1 MNTIRRKITVL
12 TAAIVVAA
20 LAFVLA
26 ASMITNYSA
35 TMSMT
40 EENLINISKVAAERV
55 EWEISSYENIVTGL
69 GRTGELS
76 DSSTSNNERQAIIN
90 SCCNNYGFTYG
101 CFIGTDGI
109 DLNGTDHSEKDYFKN
124 AMSGQTTI
132 TEPIIYNSGESMTII
147 ISAPVYND
155 DDAIVGCI
163 YVTPDPE
170 FLNDVMRGVEVSENS
185 LSYLID
191 KDGYTIADEDTQL
204 ILDKENCE
212 GKYAAGDDGYK
223 DTAELHSKARS
234 GEVGFFDYYEN
245 GVRYFSGYAPVGI
258 NGWSFIVWAPADD
271 FISAMYKSLTLSII
285 IAVVVLVVAIALS
298 AAMGI
303 KIGTPIKLCADRIK
317 LLAHGDLTSPVPDVK
332 SKDETGVLAEAAK
345 FTVDSLNNII
355 GDIHRILGQMA
366 EGNLNVHT
374 SQGEDLYI
382 GDYSKLL
389 DYMREINHNLSGSLS
404 QINIA
409 AEQVNSG
416 SEQVS
421 SGAQALSQGATEQA
435 ASIEEL
441 ASTINVIAD
450 KTKAA
455 AVSAKNASEKT
466 SQAGRE
472 MNEATAKLDELV
484 KAMQE
489 ISASSDETK
498 NIIKTIE
505 DIAFQTNILALNA
518 AVEAARAGV
527 AGKGFAVV
535 ADEVRNLAGKSA
547 EAASNTTALIEGTV
561 AAIERGSQLVGDVA
575 DKMNAVAA
583 SAGEV
588 ARINDEIEKESTS
601 IADSSEQIT
610 IGIDQISVVVQTN
623 SATAEES
630 AAAAEELSSQSVM
643 LKELVGAFTLRDS
656 DQ

>member
-1 MNTIRRKITVL
+1 MNTIRKKITLL
-12 TAAIVVAA
+12 TAAIVVIA
-20 LAFVLA
+20 LIFVVT
-26 ASMITNYSA
+26 ASVITNYSA

-55 EWEISSYENIVTGL
+55 EWEISSYENIVIGL
-69 GRTGELS
+69 GRTGELG
-76 DSSTSNNERQAIIN
+76 DNKASSKDKQSIID
-90 SCCNNYGFTYG
+90 SCCKNYDFKYG
-101 CFIGTDGI
+101 CFIDSDGI
-109 DLNGTDHSEKDYFKN
+109 DLNGTDHSHQDYFKN
-124 AMSGQTTI
+124 AMNGQTTI
-132 TEPIIYNSGESMTII
+132 TEPVIYNSGESMTII
-147 ISAPVYND
+147 IASPVYD
-155 DDAIVGCI
+155 DNNSIVGCI
-163 YVTPDPE
+163 YVTPDSE
-170 FLNDVMRGVEVSENS
+170 FLNDIMRGVEVSENS

-191 KDGYTIADEDTQL
+191 KNGYTIADEDTQL
-204 ILDKENCE
+204 ILDNENCE
-212 GKYAAGDDGYK
+212 EKYAAGDDGYK

-234 GEVGFFDYYEN
+234 GEAGFFDYYEN

-271 FISAMYKSLTLSII
+271 FISAMYSSLTISII
-285 IAVVVLVVAIALS
+285 IAVVVIAVAVGIS
-298 AAMGI
+298 ATMGR

-317 LLAHGDLTSPVPDVK
+317 LLANGDLTSPVPDVK

-345 FTVDSLNNII
+345 FTVDSLNDII

-374 SQGEDLYI
+374 SQGEAFYI
-382 GDYSKLL
+382 GDYSKILE
-389 DYMREINHNLSGSLS
+389 YMKEINHNLSSSLS
-404 QINIA
+404 QINTA

-421 SGAQALSQGATEQA
+421 VGAQALSQGATEQA

-455 AVSAKNASEKT
+455 ALSAKNASEKT

-472 MNEATAKLDELV
+472 MGEANAKLDELV
-484 KAMQE
+484 RAMQE

-518 AVEAARAGV
+518 AVEAARAGA

-561 AAIERGSQLVGDVA
+561 AAIERGSLLVGDVA
-575 DKMNAVAA
+575 DKMNAVAE

-588 ARINDEIEKESTS
+588 ARINDEIEKESIS

-630 AAAAEELSSQSVM
+630 AAAAEELSGQSVM

-656 DQ
+656 D